1 MQWCTRSTRTAESA
15 CSHAHTLEGF
25 ALDDQRCFFGR
36 NEALLDSLIDPG
48 NQRRV
53 LVTATGRVS
62 ATKGVLCGVDDGVFH
77 QDKIGWLI
85 VVMW

>member
-1 MQWCTRSTRTAESA
+1 M
-15 CSHAHTLEGF
+15 HTLEGF
-25 ALDDQRCFFGR
+25 APDDQCCFLGCDK
-36 NEALLDSLIDPG
+36 ALLDSFVDLG
-48 NQRRV
+48 KQFGV
-53 LVTATGRVS
+53 LMTATGRVS

>member
-1 MQWCTRSTRTAESA
+1 M
-15 CSHAHTLEGF
+15 HTLEGF
-25 ALDDQRCFFGR
+25 ALDDERCFLGCD
-36 NEALLDSLIDPG
+36 EALLDSRVHLG
-48 NQRRV
+48 NQLRV

-62 ATKGVLCGVDDGVFH
+62 ATKGVLCGMDDGVFH